1 MSFDLRTASW
11 IPWRRRDGTVMWGP
25 IAMLM
30 DHVAGNQSDAANP
43 VVAVATPRADFD
55 AALQE
60 FLIGML
66 TVSMA
71 PRDETA
77 WRERWDNPP
86 SSAELQ
92 AALDALPNAFDL
104 DAEDGPRFLQDYSAA
119 DLAGQ
124 DVLPIDRLAI
134 DSPGEQSAKL
144 GKTLFVKPARFVC
157 LGRPAAAMALI
168 TMQTYAPAGGQ
179 GNRTSMRGG
188 GPLTTI
194 ADPRMASNGVAADEQ
209 PLWEM
214 LWLNVET
221 QDAWSER
228 GKAGP
233 GSADARTFPWLAPT
247 RVSDSKRPP
256 VTIGDA
262 HPLQAYFGMPRRI
275 RLEFGDSGRCGLTSR
290 EEQRTVIGF
299 RMKNF
304 GVEYAKWKHPL
315 SPHYESKG
323 EWLPVHPQ
331 PDGLSWRD
339 WPQLSLRESIPGR
352 ESAAAIVTAAG
363 RVRSLRRG
371 EVRLHA
377 FGYDMDNMKAR
388 GWISAVQ
395 PLFALQTDDA
405 DSQKWLAMLSRE
417 LVEATGVAASAMSM
431 AIKAALFERVEDAAG
446 DYVVPKQQLWAETE
460 SHFFA
465 AVRAAVERGL
475 DLGSVSDERR
485 RFHAPLRDVVLTLFD
500 HAVPMSSL
508 PVTALQRG
516 VRARHNLTGTFAGYG
531 KLGQKLY
538 EALNLPLP
546 DTGTK
551 PGKKSTSR
559 RGVPK

>member
-1 MSFDLRTASW
+1 
-11 IPWRRRDGTVMWGP
+11 
-25 IAMLM
+25 MLT
-30 DHVAGNQSDAANP
+30 DHVEANRSSAANP

-66 TVSMA
+66 TVA
-71 PRDETA
+71 IVPRDETA
-77 WRERWDNPP
+77 WRERWDSPP

-92 AALDALPNAFDL
+92 AALDALPDAFDL
-104 DAEDGPRFLQDYSAA
+104 DAEDGARFLQDFSAA

-194 ADPRMASNGVAADEQ
+194 ADPRMPESGVAADEQ

-221 QDAWSER
+221 RDSWSER
-228 GKAGP
+228 GNAGT
-233 GSADARTFPWLAPT
+233 GAADARTFPWLAPT

-256 VTIGDA
+256 VTPVEA

-275 RLEFGDSGRCGLTSR
+275 RLEFGDAGRCGLTGR
-290 EEQRTVIGF
+290 EDERTVTGF

-304 GVEYAKWKHPL
+304 GVEYATWKHPL

-323 EWLPVHPQ
+323 ESLPVHPQ

-339 WPQLSLRESIPGR
+339 WPQLSLRYSALGR
-352 ESAAAIVTAAG
+352 EPAAAIVAAAS
-363 RVRSLRRG
+363 RARSLRRG

-388 GWISAVQ
+388 GWTSAVQ
-395 PLFALQTDDA
+395 PLFALEKDNADA
-405 DSQKWLAMLSRE
+405 QKSLATLSRQ
-417 LVEATGVAASAMSM
+417 LVDATGVAASAMSM

-446 DYVVPKQQLWAETE
+446 DYVVPKQRLWAETE
-460 SHFFA
+460 SHFFG
-465 AVRAAVERGL
+465 AVREAVDRGL
-475 DLGSVSDERR
+475 DLVSVSDARR

-500 HAVPMSSL
+500 HAVPMSNM

-538 EALNLPLP
+538 EALNLPLAES
-546 DTGTK
+546 GSK
-551 PGKKSTSR
+551 PGKKSTPK

>member
-1 MSFDLRTASW
+1 
-11 IPWRRRDGTVMWGP
+11 
-25 IAMLM
+25 MLT
-30 DHVAGNQSDAANP
+30 DYVGVEPSAAANP

-66 TVSMA
+66 TVAMA

-77 WRERWDNPP
+77 WRERWDSPP

-92 AALDALPNAFDL
+92 GALDALPDAFDL

-194 ADPRMASNGVAADEQ
+194 ADPRVAESGVAADEQ

-221 QDAWSER
+221 RDAWSDR
-228 GKAGP
+228 AKA
-233 GSADARTFPWLAPT
+233 SAGATDASTFPWLAPT

-275 RLEFGDSGRCGLTSR
+275 RLEFGDAGRCGLTGC
-290 EEQRTVIGF
+290 EDERTVIGF
-299 RMKNF
+299 RTKNF
-304 GVEYAKWKHPL
+304 GVEYASWKHPL

-331 PDGLSWRD
+331 PGGLSWRD
-339 WPQLSLRESIPGR
+339 WPQLSLRDAVPGR
-352 ESAAAIVTAAG
+352 EPAQVIVTAAV
-363 RVRSLRRG
+363 RARSLRRG
-371 EVRLHA
+371 ELRLHA

-388 GWISAVQ
+388 GWTSAVQ
-395 PLFALQTDDA
+395 PLFALEKDNA
-405 DSQKWLAMLSRE
+405 DGHQWLATVSRE
-417 LVEATGVAASAMSM
+417 LVEATSVAASAMSM

-446 DYVVPKQQLWAETE
+446 DYVVPKQQLWAKTE
-460 SHFFA
+460 SHFFG
-465 AVRAAVERGL
+465 AVRDAVERGL
-475 DLGSVSDERR
+475 DLESVSDARR

-500 HAVPMSSL
+500 QAVPMSNM

-516 VRARHNLTGTFAGYG
+516 VRARHNLTGTLAGYG
-531 KLGQKLY
+531 KLGQKLF
-538 EALNLPLP
+538 EALNLPQP
-546 DTGTK
+546 ESSKK
-551 PGKKSTSR
+551 PGKKTTSS
-559 RGVPK
+559 RGVAK